1 MTPIIEYRTPREY
14 HLWLAGLLTGT
25 DLTQS
30 LAKEALNGL
39 SSVRLEMQSA
49 RDSAQLSALT
59 DELCPLAAG
68 AIIPEV
74 RTGFRELSSR
84 VRVLVCTW
92 IAEDNEAVCKLWARM
107 GGPVTDALEARRRLG
122 VLAAAE
128 VMARPGDDFVVEVA
142 RLVAVGQMDRS
153 DE

>member
-92 IAEDNEAVCKLWARM
+92 IAEDNEA
-107 GGPVTDALEARRRLG
+107 
-122 VLAAAE
+122 
-128 VMARPGDDFVVEVA
+128 RPGDDFVVEVA

>member
-1 MTPIIEYRTPREY
+1 MTPIIEYRTPREF
-14 HLWLAGLLTGT
+14 HLWLAGLLTGA
-25 DLTQS
+25 DLSQS
-30 LAKEALNGL
+30 LAQEVLKGL
-39 SSVRLEMQSA
+39 SSVRLEMQGQ
-49 RDSAQLSALT
+49 RDRAQLVALT

-68 AIIPEV
+68 AMIPEV

-92 IAEDNEAVCKLWARM
+92 IAEDNAAVRRLWETM
-107 GGPVTDALEARRRLG
+107 GGPVTGALEARRRLG
-122 VLAAAE
+122 ELAAAE